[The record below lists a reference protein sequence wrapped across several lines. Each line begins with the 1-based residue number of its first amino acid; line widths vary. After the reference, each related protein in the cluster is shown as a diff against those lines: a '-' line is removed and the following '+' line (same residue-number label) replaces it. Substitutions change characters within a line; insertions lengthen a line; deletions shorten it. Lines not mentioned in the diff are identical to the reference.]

1 MDHAQK
7 MREVLAAA
15 GAGTQ
20 GDYTGTS
27 FTSIDT
33 VDLLRKLVHNQRLGK

>member
-20 GDYTGTS
+20 V
-27 FTSIDT
+27 IIPVQVLPRLDT